1 MTNDNKLQ
9 YSTDDTTEKVE
20 APKKQ
25 QVEQPEQTETTQQ
38 EEQKSGSRV
47 RVRILPIWLR
57 IVIVLLLL
65 VIVIVI
71 GVIFGYSVLGD
82 GDASDAL
89 KWETW
94 QHIIDIIRGVE

>member
-25 QVEQPEQTETTQQ
+25 QEEQTETTQQ